1 MTWCPGRRNVKR
13 TMRTPIRSEREAFRF
28 VFASVALIVVSVLVG
43 WLAKPLVG
51 VAVFA
56 IAVVLAAIAYLRA
69 ENPDRRTVLR
79 DAAEDP
85 HPHGGPAGTR
95 HILVVANEVL
105 AGDELHT
112 LISRAEAERVEVDV
126 LAPVL
131 TSHLH
136 YAVSDIDS
144 GLADARMRL
153 DRSLAWAHQCG
164 IVARGEVGDPDP
176 TTAIADELRDFGADE
191 VIVVT
196 HPRERES
203 WQEQGELERLRREL
217 DVPVT
222 HVMVGTGSAT
232 GATATEHGTPPP
244 ADN

>member
-1 MTWCPGRRNVKR
+1 MTWWPGRRSVKR
-13 TMRTPIRSEREAFRF
+13 TMRTPIRSELEAFRF
-28 VFASVALIVVSVLVG
+28 VFASVAVIGISVLVG
-43 WLAKPLVG
+43 WLAKPLIG

-56 IAVVLAAIAYLRA
+56 LAVVAAGIAYLRA
-69 ENPDRRTVLR
+69 DNPDRRTVLR

-85 HPHGGPAGTR
+85 HPHGARAGTR

-112 LISRAEAERVEVDV
+112 KITRMEAERVEVDV

-131 TSHLH
+131 TSHSH

-144 GLADARMRL
+144 ELADARARL

-164 IVARGEVGDPDP
+164 VVARGEVGDPDP
-176 TTAIADELRDFGADE
+176 TTAIADALRDFGADE

-196 HPRERES
+196 HPRERET

-222 HVMVGTGSAT
+222 HVMVGAGSAT
-232 GATATEHGTPPP
+232 TASEPEHGTPSP